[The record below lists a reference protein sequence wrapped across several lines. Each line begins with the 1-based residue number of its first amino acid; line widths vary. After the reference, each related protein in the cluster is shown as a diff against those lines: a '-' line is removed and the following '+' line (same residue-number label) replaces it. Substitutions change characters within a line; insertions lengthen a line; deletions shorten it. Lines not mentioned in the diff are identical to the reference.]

1 MRTVY
6 KSLILPFLL
15 AMMLLKSCIRDND
28 SIIAKFPEAPVN
40 LVEFNTEYD
49 DYNST
54 APSFGETFP
63 FCFSSNRNSQG
74 NDFDII
80 YMLMSIEFDKDSREL
95 NIYNNT
101 NGNLDVVSY
110 NQNINNAIGKMN
122 SSSNQYGPYLI
133 PMGRVIIEPQTINRY
148 ESYIMLYSTD
158 ENQNQDIRFTHNL
171 ESENYITPIEVGFL
185 NTEYDDAYPSVNSD
199 NSKLFFSSNREGN
212 FNIYSHD
219 INNSQDLIEALT
231 NTNSESLIEEDL
243 SSIFDDTCPF
253 IIENMMVFASNRE
266 GGFGGYDLYYSIW
279 DNNKWLEP
287 VNFGEGINSELDE
300 FRPIVREEWE
310 FENDIMIFSSNRPG
324 GKGGFDLY
332 YIGID
337 ELRE

>member
-1 MRTVY
+1 MRTTI
-6 KSLILPFLL
+6 KISIIPILLVTILL
-15 AMMLLKSCIRDND
+15 NSCIRNNE
-28 SIIAKFPEAPVN
+28 SIIAKFPESPTN

-74 NDFDII
+74 NNFDIV

-95 NIYNNT
+95 EIFNNE

-110 NQNINNAIGKMN
+110 NENINNAIGN
-122 SSSNQYGPYLI
+122 INTSSNEFGPYLI
-133 PMGRVIIEPQTINRY
+133 PNGLVIVEPQTSNRY
-148 ESYIMLYSTD
+148 ESYIMLYSND
-158 ENQNQDIRFTHNL
+158 EGGNQDIRFTHNL
-171 ESENYITPIEVGFL
+171 ESENYVPPINLSFVNSNF
-185 NTEYDDAYPSVNSD
+185 DDSYPSLNSD
-199 NSKLFFSSNREGN
+199 FSQLFFASNREGE

-219 INNSQDLIEALT
+219 INTSQELIEALSDS
-231 NTNSESLIEEDL
+231 NSESVNESML
-243 SSIFDDTCPF
+243 SSIYDDTCPF
-253 IIENMMVFASNRE
+253 IIENVIVFTSNRE
-266 GGFGGYDLYYSIW
+266 GGYGGFDLYYSIW
-279 DNNKWLEP
+279 ESNQWSTP
-287 VNFGEGINSELDE
+287 INFGEKINSEYDE
-300 FRPIVREEWE
+300 FRPIIRNEEE

-332 YIGID
+332 FVGID